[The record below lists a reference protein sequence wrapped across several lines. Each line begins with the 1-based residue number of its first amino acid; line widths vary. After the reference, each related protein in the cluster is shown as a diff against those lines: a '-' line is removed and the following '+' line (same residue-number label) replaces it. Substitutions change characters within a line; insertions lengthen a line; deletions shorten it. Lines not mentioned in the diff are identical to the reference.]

1 MLTHKHINQ
10 LLILIKKNMD
20 IFVESVSSFTPQIKK
35 YILLVYLGFL
45 LLCFC
50 FYLLSCIFIS
60 SFRINWY
67 NYGICEGETGW

>member
-1 MLTHKHINQ
+1 
-10 LLILIKKNMD
+10 MD

-50 FYLLSCIFIS
+50 FYLFSCIFIS